1 MFSSPD
7 ETGEIVSSGPGIMPF
22 IALLLGIA
30 NIFWSWHTRSQS
42 ASEARV
48 KRLEE
53 RLDLVED
60 RQITVEEQM
69 KHLPTKDDL
78 HRVTVQLADVHGLIG
93 RQGSEIAA
101 VARVVDRIDTYL
113 RDKV

>member
-1 MFSSPD
+1 M
-7 ETGEIVSSGPGIMPF
+7 SSGPGIMPF

-60 RQITVEEQM
+60 RQITVEEQL

-93 RQGSEIAA
+93 RQGSEIAS

-113 RDKV
+113 REKA

>member
-1 MFSSPD
+1 
-7 ETGEIVSSGPGIMPF
+7 MPF

-48 KRLEE
+48 KRLED

-78 HRVTVQLADVHGLIG
+78 HAVKVGLADVLGLIG
-93 RQGSEIAA
+93 RQGSEITSMARA
-101 VARVVDRIDTYL
+101 VNRIDDYL
-113 RDKV
+113 LREKA